1 MVNEKEK
8 ENTYTETTKQ
18 SVKNEITTHM
28 AYMSLTCLHPGYLDA
43 TQKNLIR
50 RPTQRGT
57 QSMPAI
63 DAHHALQSRSRY
75 DHLAVGSAAF
85 RHPKSVHARVSQGA
99 QLGHV
104 RRSEV

>member
-1 MVNEKEK
+1 MANEKEK
-8 ENTYTETTKQ
+8 RKHIHSNYKANREKLKLQ
-18 SVKNEITTHM
+18 HIHVSH
-28 AYMSLTCLHPGYLDA
+28 LPPGYLDA

-63 DAHHALQSRSRY
+63 DAHHALQSRSRH

-85 RHPKSVHARVSQGA
+85 CHPKSVHARVSQGA